1 MQLPFCKIC
10 GMNHR
15 LGFCPLYQEPPAF
28 KPSTPR
34 LEKPAGDAPKKP
46 VVSGTNSESKNEAAN
61 HQAPQ
66 VPEKESAAVAAQD
79 QGRQMAQHE
88 AGRPLVPPL
97 KPKFDKRA
105 YQRDLMRKRRAL
117 GLAK

>member
-1 MQLPFCKIC
+1 MDLPFCKIC

-15 LGFCPLYQEPPAF
+15 LGFCPLYQEPP
-28 KPSTPR
+28 KP
-34 LEKPAGDAPKKP
+34 EKR
-46 VVSGTNSESKNEAAN
+46 ESRHEAAN
-61 HQAPQ
+61 HQPPEVPQ
-66 VPEKESAAVAAQD
+66 KESPVAVAQD
-79 QGRQMAQHE
+79 QGRQGAQPE
-88 AGRPLVPPL
+88 ADRPVVPPL